1 LIKQKEGLYKII
13 SVVNNIMAK
22 KFFLLILV
30 SFYFANLQ
38 ATHNRAG
45 EITYVQLSDL
55 TFRVTLTTYT
65 YTLSFA
71 DRPTLDID
79 WGDNS
84 VTTVPRNS
92 ILTLPNFYRRNIY
105 IWDHTYPGPG
115 VYKIV
120 MQDPNRNAG
129 VKNIPNSVNV
139 VFSIYTIITVNGAMG
154 HESAPVL
161 LNPPYDKAAFHHLF
175 IHNPSAFDPDGDS
188 LSYNLTVC
196 RREDAKIIEGYTLP
210 PATSSIKVDSISGDL
225 IWNTPADTGKFN
237 VAMEINKWRNG
248 KKIAV
253 VERDMQIEVFNTN
266 NKPPENGP
274 VHDYCVEAGQTVN
287 FLFTATDPDN
297 DFLTLKATSGVF
309 TIPACKATFT
319 KVDSVAGFASARFNW
334 TTCFEAVR
342 KQPYKVVFKSDDS
355 NPDVKLSDIH
365 NMNITV
371 LGPAPHILSAIPE
384 SKTVRLTWDTYVSNI
399 ITGFNIYRRE
409 GPSTFKPDSCTS
421 GIPSS
426 TGFVKIGNVSGSSTT
441 TYRDNDNGL
450 GLQFGKEY
458 TYRIV
463 AVFPNGTESKASN
476 EVTSTLVSGVP
487 IIKNVSVRKTDPVNG
502 SIFLAWKK
510 PNKLDTIP
518 ALGPYEYLIYRA
530 AGVGGTNFNQ
540 IKSIQTANLNDT
552 VFIDTLINTS
562 STGYIYRIDLYNNG
576 TNRFLIGDP
585 GFASSVFLSIQPG
598 DKKARFTINRNV
610 PWINSRYDFFR
621 LNNATNAYDSI
632 GTTDQLTFIDNGLV
646 NGTQYCYYVKSTG
659 GYQSLNL
666 PKNLINFSEITC
678 VTPVDNEAPCPPT
691 LKVVSKCDSLYN
703 NLSWAITDPVCLQ
716 DVAGYKIYSKMK
728 SADSL
733 SLLLTINDKNV
744 FSYKHFPGETIS
756 ACYAVSAFDAAG
768 NESAKSSVV
777 CVDSCNFYEIPNVFT
792 PNGDNINDRLVAKTS
807 GLVDHID
814 FKLFNRDGLILF
826 RTTNPKIDWDGT
838 YNGKIVSPGVY
849 FYECVVYENGAS
861 GVQVLHLSGFVHVIT
876 EEGSKINKQ
885 NTK

>member
-1 LIKQKEGLYKII
+1 
-13 SVVNNIMAK
+13 MAK

-30 SFYFANLQ
+30 SFCFASLH

-55 TFRVTLTTYT
+55 TFEITVTTYT

-71 DRPTLDID
+71 DRQQLDVD
-79 WGDNS
+79 FGDNS
-84 VTTVPRNS
+84 ISTAQRINGPNQKGEV
-92 ILTLPNFYRRNIY
+92 LPNYYKKNIY
-105 IWDHTYPGPG
+105 KITHTYPGPG
-115 VYKIV
+115 IYKIV
-120 MQDPNRNAG
+120 VQDPNRNAG
-129 VKNIPNSVNV
+129 VKNIPNSVYV
-139 VFSIYTIITVNGAMG
+139 IFSISTILTVNPAMG
-154 HESAPVL
+154 RESAPVL

-196 RREDAKIIEGYTLP
+196 TREDAKPIIGYTLP
-210 PATSSIKVDSISGDL
+210 PATSSIRVDSISGDL

-237 VAMEINKWRNG
+237 VAMYIVKWRNG
-248 KKIAV
+248 KKIGV
-253 VERDMQIEVFNTN
+253 VERDMQIEVYNTN

-274 VHDYCVEAGQTVN
+274 LHNYCVEAGQTVD
-287 FLFTATDPDN
+287 FLFTATDPDK
-297 DFLTLKATSGVF
+297 DFLSLKSTSGVY
-309 TIPACKATFT
+309 TLPACKATFT
-319 KVDSVAGFASARFNW
+319 KVDSVAGFASSRFTW
-334 TTCFEAVR
+334 ITCFEAVR
-342 KQPYKVVFKSDDS
+342 KQPYNVIFKSDDS

-371 LGPAPHILSAIPE
+371 LGPAPHILSAVPE
-384 SKTVRLTWDTYVSNI
+384 GKTVRLTWNPYVSNI
-399 ITGFNIYRRE
+399 ITGFDIYRRE
-409 GPSTFKPDSCTS
+409 GPSTFKPDSCTA

-426 TGFVKIGNVSGSSTT
+426 TGFVKIGNIAGSSTT
-441 TYRDNDNGL
+441 IYRDNDNGQ

-458 TYRIV
+458 TYRILS
-463 AVFPNGTESKASN
+463 VFPNGAESKASN
-476 EVTSTLVSGVP
+476 EITSTLVSGVP

-510 PNKLDTIP
+510 PDKLDTIP

-530 AGVGGTNFNQ
+530 TGVGGTNFEQ
-540 IKSIQTANLNDT
+540 IKSIQTTNLNDT

-576 TNRFLIGDP
+576 TTRFLIGDP
-585 GFASSVFLSIQPG
+585 GFASSVFLSILPG

-632 GTTDQLTFIDNGLV
+632 GTTNQLTFIDNGLE

-678 VTPVDNEAPCPPT
+678 TTPVDNEAPCPPA

-703 NLSWAITDPVCLQ
+703 KLSWAIPDPVCLQ
-716 DVAGYKIYSKMK
+716 DIAGYKIYSKLK

-733 SLLLTINDKNV
+733 TLLLTINDKNV

-756 ACYAVSAFDAAG
+756 ACYSISAFDAVG
-768 NESAKSSVV
+768 NESAKSSAI

-792 PNGDNINDRLVAKTS
+792 PNGDNINDRLIAKTS

-814 FKLFNRDGLILF
+814 FKLFNRDGLLLF
-826 RTTNPKIDWDGT
+826 RTADPRINWDGT

-861 GVQVLHLSGFVHVIT
+861 QVKVLHLSGFVHVIT
-876 EEGSKINKQ
+876 EAGSTINKQ